1 MDVQVNSD
9 CQQQAEE
16 KKEQQKH
23 TFYNPYTVLAL
34 EGGASLSQRP
44 EVELVAILS
53 SN

>member
-1 MDVQVNSD
+1 MEAQVNFV
-9 CQQQAEE
+9 CQQQTEE

-23 TFYNPYTVLAL
+23 TFYNPYTVLVL
-34 EGGASLSQRP
+34 EGGATLSQRP